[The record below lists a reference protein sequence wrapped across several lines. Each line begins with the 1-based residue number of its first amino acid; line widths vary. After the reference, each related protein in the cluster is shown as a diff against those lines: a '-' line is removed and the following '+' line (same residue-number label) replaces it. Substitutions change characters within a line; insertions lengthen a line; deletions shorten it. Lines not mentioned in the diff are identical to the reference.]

1 MALIPPVLTPQQEAA
16 YRQQQTAARQSYGAG
31 VAKSNFE
38 TGQRTAQYKQNLGVL
53 QQNLRQKRQ
62 GLNSTFNRRG
72 VGALRS
78 GLFKR
83 GLNQDAQSQ
92 LQQLAQLQLGQQE
105 NLGNAGIER
114 QSLGAQQA
122 TTLAQIN
129 AARMAQLAQLLQSM
143 KVPGA

>member
-31 VAKSNFE
+31 VAKTNFE
-38 TGQRTAQYKQNLGVL
+38 TGQRTAQYNQNLAVL
-53 QQNLRQKRQ
+53 QQKLRQNRQ
-62 GLNSTFNRRG
+62 GLNAGFNRRG
-72 VGALRS
+72 AGALRS
-78 GLFKR
+78 GLFRR

-114 QSLGAQQA
+114 QGLAAQQSA
-122 TTLAQIN
+122 SLAQIN
-129 AARMAQLAQLLQSM
+129 AARLAQLAQLVASM